1 MAGLGFV
8 GTDSCADFQD
18 CSWAGGDRSAEPWGL
33 RLCDLRRGLWIG
45 ASLRLVAS
53 EILGVAVR
61 NGVPWTD
68 ADKRFLRRWWMKT
81 PASNIGVGLGRSK
94 NSVIGEARRLGLPR
108 HETGRTKDV
117 RRFTAEEDAQIRAL
131 RAEGFGPP
139 TIGRQIGRHRGSVR
153 NRLIT
158 LGLAGKVG
166 A

>member
-1 MAGLGFV
+1 MAGFGFV
-8 GTDSCADFQD
+8 GTDSRAGFQD

-33 RLCDLRRGLWIG
+33 RLCDLCCGLWSG

-68 ADKRFLRRWWMKT
+68 ADKQFLRHRWMKLS
-81 PASNIGVGLGRSK
+81 ASKIGVVLGRSK

-117 RRFTAEEDAQIRAL
+117 RRFTPEEDAQVRAL
-131 RAEGFGPP
+131 CAEGLGPV
-139 TIGRQIGRHRGSVR
+139 TIGRQIGRHCGSVR